1 MGCFLRY
8 LFIGLG
14 HSPRVEFLKQKAAI
28 RAATMETS
36 RVSFSNFAEFI
47 IAEVSWC
54 IVIVQMVIAIV
65 FVIIIH

>member
-47 IAEVSWC
+47 AEVSWC
-54 IVIVQMVIAIV
+54 IVIV